1 MRTYT
6 YVLITFCFSLFSLEG
21 ADCSHK
27 FPFVISKHT
36 IQIHPSHLLLH
47 STTMNISLPLSFLFL
62 LCIAVVTDTNST
74 KVAKSTGKG
83 GGRALRGKELREAVD
98 DEARARLLLPA
109 PATAQDD
116 AKCLYNC
123 HFVDGTVII
132 DQPGSYK

>member
-1 MRTYT
+1 MRT
-6 YVLITFCFSLFSLEG
+6 YVLITFCFSLFSLES

-47 STTMNISLPLSFLFL
+47 STTMNISLPLSFL
-62 LCIAVVTDTNST
+62 LCIAVVTDTSST
-74 KVAKSTGKG
+74 KVAKSTGNG
-83 GGRALRGKELREAVD
+83 GGRALELEAVD

-116 AKCLYNC
+116 AKCLYNF

-132 DQPGSYK
+132 DQSGSYK